1 MLSLI
6 EDLLLTLEKQ
16 TALYD
21 QVLGFM
27 EQERAALL
35 SQKPQDVLDLVR
47 QKETLL
53 LKIRTL
59 DESRQ
64 IICQRL
70 AKSWSITASQVTLRE
85 VATRCNTALASH
97 VSAMR
102 YRMTECVDRLR
113 KANDTNTR
121 LCHQGIETI
130 DLIMQ
135 AAAISTGNN
144 DPSSAASSAYGRGRR
159 YPADGHNNSNPWTA

>member
-1 MLSLI
+1 MLSLT

-21 QVLGFM
+21 QVLSLM

-35 SQKPQDVLDLVR
+35 SRKPQDVLDLVR

-70 AKSWSITASQVTLRE
+70 AKLWSLTASQITLRE
-85 VATRCNTALASH
+85 VETRCDTALASQ
-97 VSAMR
+97 VSAVR
-102 YRMTECVDRLR
+102 YRMTECMDRLR
-113 KANDTNTR
+113 KANDTNTH
-121 LCHQGIETI
+121 LCRQGIETI
-130 DLIMQ
+130 ELIMQ
-135 AAAISTGNN
+135 AAAVSTDDNA
-144 DPSSAASSAYGRGRR
+144 PSSAPSSAYGRGRR
-159 YPADGHNNSNPWTA
+159 YPLSGHNNSNPWTV